1 MEGQAIKSTHPLLIV
16 AAVSVTLFSLVG
28 IGAMLGWIP
37 RSIGNQAA
45 SVPPVAQAPETQPAP
60 EPEKPAASHP
70 KPKHVAKAK
79 APVQVAEAPVP
90 PPPPP
95 GVIRP
100 ICNECGVID
109 SISEIK
115 KEGQGSGAGAVGGG
129 VIGGVLGHQVGRGAG
144 KDLATVLGAV
154 GGALAGNAIEKK
166 AKTSS
171 EYRIVVRFEDGST
184 RTYPSATVPGWRI
197 GDKVK
202 VIDGVIQANG

>member
-16 AAVSVTLFSLVG
+16 AAISVTVFSLVG

-37 RSIGNQAA
+37 TSIGNPA
-45 SVPPVAQAPETQPAP
+45 PVAQAPEAQPAP
-60 EPEKPAASHP
+60 EPEQPAPSQP
-70 KPKHVAKAK
+70 KPRHVAKAK
-79 APVQVAEAPVP
+79 APVQVAEAAVP

-95 GVIRP
+95 GVIKP

-115 KEGQGSGAGAVGGG
+115 KEGQGSGGGAIGGAV
-129 VIGGVLGHQVGRGAG
+129 VGGVLGHQVGRGTG
-144 KDLATVLGAV
+144 RDLATVLGAI
-154 GGALAGNAIEKK
+154 GGGLAGNAIEKK

-171 EYRIVVRFEDGST
+171 EFRIVVRFEDGST
-184 RTYPSATVPGWRI
+184 RTYPSATVPSWRI

-202 VIDGVIQANG
+202 VINGVIQANG

>member
-16 AAVSVTLFSLVG
+16 AAISVTVFSLVG

-37 RSIGNQAA
+37 TSIGNPA
-45 SVPPVAQAPETQPAP
+45 PVAQAPETQPAP
-60 EPEKPAASHP
+60 EPEQPAPSQP
-70 KPKHVAKAK
+70 KPRHVAKAK
-79 APVQVAEAPVP
+79 APVQVAEAAVP

-95 GVIRP
+95 GVIKP

-115 KEGQGSGAGAVGGG
+115 KEGQGSGGGAIGGAV
-129 VIGGVLGHQVGRGAG
+129 VGGVLGHQVGRGTG
-144 KDLATVLGAV
+144 RDLATVLGAI
-154 GGALAGNAIEKK
+154 GGGLAGNAIEKK

-171 EYRIVVRFEDGST
+171 EFRIVVRFEDGST
-184 RTYPSATVPGWRI
+184 RTYPSATVPSWRI

-202 VIDGVIQANG
+202 VINGVIQANG